1 MSNFTESEVEEA
13 ALCYFEELGYTILHG
28 PEIAPGEPNAERET
42 VGEVIL
48 TRRLRR
54 AIAQINPQLP
64 DDAVD
69 EVIRQVLRADTQN
82 LIENNRRFH
91 EFIIEGVPVAYQR
104 DDRTVD
110 DQARLIDWDHLE
122 NNDWLAVNQFT
133 VIERQNRR
141 PDVVV
146 FINGLPLA
154 VLELKNAADENADI
168 EKAFNQL
175 QTYKKDIPSLFTYNE
190 ALVISD
196 GTTARIGSLT
206 ADRDRFMPWR
216 TIDGEDIAP
225 KGIPELEVT
234 IRGVFEKSRFLDLIR
249 YFIVF
254 ETDGETLIKKMAAYH
269 QYHAVNK
276 AVAESVQATSPEGD
290 RKVGVV
296 WHTQGSGKS
305 LSMAFY
311 AGKVIQHPAM
321 ANPTL
326 VVLTD
331 RNDLDQ
337 QLLGTF
343 SKCSKLLR
351 QTPTQAEDC
360 QDLKAKLQ
368 VASGGVIFTTIQ
380 KFAPDTPGGEYEQL
394 SDRQNIIFIADEAH
408 RSQYG
413 LSARVVKTTD
423 KETGEQGAYTAY
435 GFAKYLRDALPNA
448 SFIGFTGTPIE
459 ATDKNTKQIF
469 GDYIDIYD
477 IHRAVE
483 DQATVKLY
491 YEARLAKINLDES
504 EKPRIDPDFE
514 ELTESEEQST
524 KQQLKRKWAQLEAM
538 VGAEK
543 RLAQVAGDIIQ
554 HFENRLAAMEGKG
567 LIVCMSRRICVEL
580 YSHLVA
586 LRPDW
591 HDEDDNKGA
600 IKVIM
605 TGSAADPASFQPH
618 IRSKKARDAIAK
630 RLRNPKDPL
639 KLVIV
644 RDMWLTGFDAP
655 CLHTMYIDK
664 PMRGHNL
671 MQAIARVNRVFGSKP
686 GGLVVDYL
694 GIAEDLKNALKDY
707 TEGDRTETGIPIEQA
722 VAVMLEKY
730 EIVGAM
736 FHGFD
741 YSSFQTGTPPQRLTL
756 LNNATDWILR
766 PEFAGENGIQRYI
779 QAVTELSK
787 AFALCS
793 SEDEAIALREDLG
806 FFQAIKATLAK
817 HTVEGSKT
825 KAELDA
831 AVRQIVTRAIA
842 SDQVIDIFATG
853 GLDKPEISILSDQ
866 FLEEVRGLPQKNL
879 ALEILRKL
887 LNDEIRSRSRRNVV
901 QSRQFSEMLE
911 NTIKRYQNRSIES
924 TQVLQELIALG
935 QQIREAHQ
943 RGEQLGLTEDEL
955 AFYDALEVNDSAVK
969 LLGDATLKKI
979 ARELVTA
986 IRQSVTIDWTERE
999 TVRAKMRATVK
1010 RLLRKH
1016 GYPPDKQPKAIETVI
1031 TQAQTLC
1038 RDWAA

>member
-91 EFIIEGVPVAYQR
+91 DLIIEGVPVAYQR
-104 DDRTVD
+104 ADRTVD

-133 VIERQNRR
+133 VSERQNRR

-154 VLELKNAADENADI
+154 VIELKNAADENADI

-196 GTTARIGSLT
+196 GTTARIASLT

-216 TIDGEDIAP
+216 TIDGEDLAP

-234 IRGVFEKSRFLDLIR
+234 IRGVFEKSRFLDLIH

-276 AVAESVQATSPEGD
+276 AVAETVQATSPEGD

-311 AGKVIQHPAM
+311 GGKVIQHPAM

-331 RNDLDQ
+331 RNDLDD
-337 QLLGTF
+337 QLFGTF
-343 SKCSKLLR
+343 SKCEKLLR
-351 QTPTQAEDC
+351 QTPIQADNR
-360 QDLKAKLQ
+360 QDLKTKLQ
-368 VASGGVIFTTIQ
+368 VAAGGVIFTTIQ
-380 KFAPDTPGGEYEQL
+380 KFTPDTPGGEYEQL

-504 EKPRIDPDFE
+504 EKPRIDSDFE

>member
-1 MSNFTESEVEEA
+1 
-13 ALCYFEELGYTILHG
+13 
-28 PEIAPGEPNAERET
+28 
-42 VGEVIL
+42 
-48 TRRLRR
+48 
-54 AIAQINPQLP
+54 
-64 DDAVD
+64 
-69 EVIRQVLRADTQN
+69 
-82 LIENNRRFH
+82 
-91 EFIIEGVPVAYQR
+91 
-104 DDRTVD
+104 
-110 DQARLIDWDHLE
+110 
-122 NNDWLAVNQFT
+122 
-133 VIERQNRR
+133 
-141 PDVVV
+141 
-146 FINGLPLA
+146 
-154 VLELKNAADENADI
+154 
-168 EKAFNQL
+168 
-175 QTYKKDIPSLFTYNE
+175 
-190 ALVISD
+190 
-196 GTTARIGSLT
+196 
-206 ADRDRFMPWR
+206 
-216 TIDGEDIAP
+216 
-225 KGIPELEVT
+225 
-234 IRGVFEKSRFLDLIR
+234 
-249 YFIVF
+249 
-254 ETDGETLIKKMAAYH
+254 
-269 QYHAVNK
+269 
-276 AVAESVQATSPEGD
+276 
-290 RKVGVV
+290 
-296 WHTQGSGKS
+296 
-305 LSMAFY
+305 
-311 AGKVIQHPAM
+311 
-321 ANPTL
+321 
-326 VVLTD
+326 
-331 RNDLDQ
+331 
-337 QLLGTF
+337 
-343 SKCSKLLR
+343 
-351 QTPTQAEDC
+351 
-360 QDLKAKLQ
+360 
-368 VASGGVIFTTIQ
+368 
-380 KFAPDTPGGEYEQL
+380 
-394 SDRQNIIFIADEAH
+394 
-408 RSQYG
+408 
-413 LSARVVKTTD
+413 
-423 KETGEQGAYTAY
+423 
-435 GFAKYLRDALPNA
+435 
-448 SFIGFTGTPIE
+448 
-459 ATDKNTKQIF
+459 
-469 GDYIDIYD
+469 
-477 IHRAVE
+477 
-483 DQATVKLY
+483 
-491 YEARLAKINLDES
+491 
-504 EKPRIDPDFE
+504 
-514 ELTESEEQST
+514 
-524 KQQLKRKWAQLEAM
+524 KWAQLEAM

-605 TGSAADPASFQPH
+605 TGNAAEPASYQPH

-756 LNNATDWILR
+756 LKNATDWILR

>member
-91 EFIIEGVPVAYQR
+91 DLIIEGVPVAYQR
-104 DDRTVD
+104 ADRTVD

-133 VIERQNRR
+133 VSERQNRR

-216 TIDGEDIAP
+216 TIDGEDLAP

-234 IRGVFEKSRFLDLIR
+234 IRGVFEKSRFLDLIH

-311 AGKVIQHPAM
+311 GGKVIQHPAM

-331 RNDLDQ
+331 RNDLDD
-337 QLLGTF
+337 QLFGTF
-343 SKCSKLLR
+343 SKCEKLLR
-351 QTPTQAEDC
+351 QTPIQADNR
-360 QDLKAKLQ
+360 QDLKTKLQ
-368 VASGGVIFTTIQ
+368 VAAGGVIFTTIQ
-380 KFAPDTPGGEYEQL
+380 KFTPDTPGGEYEQL

-504 EKPRIDPDFE
+504 EKPRIDSDFE

-741 YSSFQTGTPPQRLTL
+741 YSSFQTGTPPARLTL
-756 LNNATDWILR
+756 LKNATDWILR

>member
-1 MSNFTESEVEEA
+1 MSKFAESDVEES
-13 ALCYFEELGYTILHG
+13 ALYYFEQLGYTILHG
-28 PEIAPGEPNAERET
+28 PDIAPGEPNAERET
-42 VGEVIL
+42 SGEVIL
-48 TRRLRR
+48 TDRLRH
-54 AIAQINPQLP
+54 AVAQINPQLP

-69 EVIRQVLRADTQN
+69 EVIRQVVRCETQN
-82 LIENNRRFH
+82 LIENNQRFH
-91 EFIIEGVPVAYQR
+91 RLLIEGVPVAYHR
-104 DDRTVD
+104 DDRTID
-110 DQARLIDWDHLE
+110 DQAWLIDWNNPA
-122 NNDWLAVNQFT
+122 NNDWLVVNQFT

-154 VLELKNAADENADI
+154 VIELKNPADKNADI
-168 EKAFNQL
+168 EGAFNQL

-190 ALVISD
+190 VLAISD
-196 GTTARIGSLT
+196 SRTTRIGSLS

-216 TIDGEDIAP
+216 TIEGDDLAP
-225 KGIPELEVT
+225 KTLTELEIT
-234 IRGVFEKSRFLDLIR
+234 IRGAFEKARFLDLIR
-249 YFIVF
+249 FFIAF
-254 ETDGETLIKKMAAYH
+254 ETDGETPIKKMAAYH

-276 AVAESVQATSPEGD
+276 AVAETIKATSPEGD
-290 RKVGVV
+290 RKVGVI

-311 AGKVIQHPAM
+311 AGKIIQHPAM

-331 RNDLDQ
+331 RNDLDD
-337 QLLGTF
+337 QLFGTF

-351 QTPTQAEDC
+351 QTPTQAEDR
-360 QDLKAKLQ
+360 QDLKTKLQ

-394 SDRQNIIFIADEAH
+394 SDRHNIVFIADEAH

-413 LSARVVKTTD
+413 LKARVVKTTD
-423 KETGEQGAYTAY
+423 KETGERGAYTAY

-477 IHRAVE
+477 IQRAVE
-483 DQATVKLY
+483 DKATVKIY
-491 YEARLAKINLDES
+491 YEARLARINLDES
-504 EKPRIDPDFE
+504 ERPTIDPDFE
-514 ELTESEEQST
+514 ELTEGEEQST

-543 RLAQVAGDIIQ
+543 RLAQVARDIVQ
-554 HFENRLAAMEGKG
+554 HFENRLSAMEGKG

-580 YSHLVA
+580 YNQLVA

-591 HDEDDNKGA
+591 HDEDDKAGA

-605 TGSAADPASFQPH
+605 TGSASDPLNFQPH
-618 IRSKKARDAIAK
+618 IRSKKGRDAIAK
-630 RLRNPKDPL
+630 RLRDPNDPL

-707 TEGDRTETGIPIEQA
+707 TEGDRGETGIAIEQA

-730 EIVGAM
+730 EIVAAM
-736 FHGFD
+736 FSGFD
-741 YSSFQTGTPPQRLTL
+741 YSGFQTDTAPQRLTL
-756 LNNATDWILR
+756 LHNATDWILR
-766 PEFAGENGIQRYI
+766 PEFAAENGIQRYI
-779 QAVTELSK
+779 QTVTELSK
-787 AFALCS
+787 AFALCAT
-793 SEDEAIALREDLG
+793 EDEAIAIREDLG
-806 FFQAIKATLAK
+806 FFQAIKATLSK
-817 HTVEGSKT
+817 HTVEGGKT

-842 SDQVIDIFATG
+842 SDQVIDIFATA
-853 GLDKPEISILSDQ
+853 GLDKPEISILSDR
-866 FLEEVRGLPQKNL
+866 FLEEVRGLPQRNL
-879 ALEILRKL
+879 ALEVLRKL
-887 LNDEIRSRSRRNVV
+887 LSDEIQSRSRRNVV
-901 QSRQFSEMLE
+901 QSREFSEMLE

-924 TQVLQELIALG
+924 AQVLQELIDLARE
-935 QQIREAHQ
+935 IREASQ

-969 LLGDATLKKI
+969 ILGDATLKAI
-979 ARELVTA
+979 ARDLVEA
-986 IRQSVTIDWTERE
+986 IRKNVTIDWTERE
-999 TVRAKMRATVK
+999 TVRAKMRAIVK

-1038 RDWAA
+1038 QNWAA

>member
-133 VIERQNRR
+133 VSERQNRR

-276 AVAESVQATSPEGD
+276 AVAETVQATSPEGD

-524 KQQLKRKWAQLEAM
+524 KQQLKRKW
-538 VGAEK
+538 
-543 RLAQVAGDIIQ
+543 
-554 HFENRLAAMEGKG
+554 
-567 LIVCMSRRICVEL
+567 
-580 YSHLVA
+580 
-586 LRPDW
+586 
-591 HDEDDNKGA
+591 
-600 IKVIM
+600 
-605 TGSAADPASFQPH
+605 
-618 IRSKKARDAIAK
+618 
-630 RLRNPKDPL
+630 
-639 KLVIV
+639 
-644 RDMWLTGFDAP
+644 
-655 CLHTMYIDK
+655 
-664 PMRGHNL
+664 
-671 MQAIARVNRVFGSKP
+671 
-686 GGLVVDYL
+686 
-694 GIAEDLKNALKDY
+694 
-707 TEGDRTETGIPIEQA
+707 
-722 VAVMLEKY
+722 
-730 EIVGAM
+730 
-736 FHGFD
+736 
-741 YSSFQTGTPPQRLTL
+741 
-756 LNNATDWILR
+756 
-766 PEFAGENGIQRYI
+766 
-779 QAVTELSK
+779 
-787 AFALCS
+787 
-793 SEDEAIALREDLG
+793 
-806 FFQAIKATLAK
+806 
-817 HTVEGSKT
+817 
-825 KAELDA
+825 
-831 AVRQIVTRAIA
+831 
-842 SDQVIDIFATG
+842 
-853 GLDKPEISILSDQ
+853 
-866 FLEEVRGLPQKNL
+866 
-879 ALEILRKL
+879 
-887 LNDEIRSRSRRNVV
+887 
-901 QSRQFSEMLE
+901 
-911 NTIKRYQNRSIES
+911 
-924 TQVLQELIALG
+924 
-935 QQIREAHQ
+935 
-943 RGEQLGLTEDEL
+943 
-955 AFYDALEVNDSAVK
+955 
-969 LLGDATLKKI
+969 
-979 ARELVTA
+979 
-986 IRQSVTIDWTERE
+986 
-999 TVRAKMRATVK
+999 
-1010 RLLRKH
+1010 
-1016 GYPPDKQPKAIETVI
+1016 
-1031 TQAQTLC
+1031 
-1038 RDWAA
+1038 